1 VQQNFP
7 RDFHR
12 KSTCH
17 TEYAAAKRSITKRSS
32 EAAKEQSLVDLG
44 VEKSET
50 QADLLEASAEAPAM
64 GSQRVEIHLP
74 GELLNEL
81 LVKIC

>member
-1 VQQNFP
+1 M
-7 RDFHR
+7 
-12 KSTCH
+12 
-17 TEYAAAKRSITKRSS
+17 
-32 EAAKEQSLVDLG
+32 DLG

-81 LVKIC
+81 LVKWMLKMIKIVKVH